1 MFCQS
6 ENVVIY
12 PHRWLMQNLLFFF
25 DEPAVELVR
34 NAPLDRLW
42 LFLPIGY
49 LITIL
54 IETPVL
60 IFGLSPRLS
69 LKQKLLCGV
78 WLTACTYP
86 IVILVLPAIFIDYSR
101 NLYLVVAETFAP
113 VGECFFFWLAFRG
126 KDLLE
131 TNDWIRSLIAI
142 VLANLASFG
151 IGEIINYYQ
160 WFGLF

>member
-1 MFCQS
+1 
-6 ENVVIY
+6 
-12 PHRWLMQNLLFFF
+12 MQNLLFFF
-25 DEPAVELVR
+25 DEPAIEIAK

-49 LITIL
+49 LTTIL
-54 IETPVL
+54 IETPIL
-60 IFGLSPRLS
+60 IFGLSRKLS
-69 LKQKLLCGV
+69 LKQKILCGI

-86 IVILVLPAIFIDYSR
+86 IVVLVLPAIFLDNSR
-101 NLYLVVAETFAP
+101 NLYLIVAETFAP
-113 VGECFFFWLAFRG
+113 LGECFFFWLAFRG
-126 KDLLE
+126 SDLLA
-131 TNDWIRSLIAI
+131 TSDWIRSFAAI

>member
-1 MFCQS
+1 
-6 ENVVIY
+6 
-12 PHRWLMQNLLFFF
+12 MQNLLFIF
-25 DEPAVELVR
+25 DEPAIELVR

-42 LFLPIGY
+42 LFLPVGY
-49 LITIL
+49 LVTIL

-86 IVILVLPAIFIDYSR
+86 IVILVLPAIFLDYSR
-101 NLYLVVAETFAP
+101 TLYLVVAETFAP

-131 TNDWIRSLIAI
+131 TNDWIRSFVAI
-142 VLANLASFG
+142 VMANLASFG